1 MRKIYTKTTF
11 FVIIIMYILGR
22 VDIVKKI
29 YTAVDLGSDTIKFVI
44 AENWKNDIVVLAT
57 HEEKSKGIRKGL
69 IVDPNLAVNSIK
81 DGIKEIKKL
90 LGISI
95 DKVIVNI
102 PDYNAKFMF
111 VTSNITI
118 DNEQKLITTDD
129 VNRVIKSSVYS
140 KIAKDYELVTVVP
153 LVFTIDGKPTS
164 KPIEKTGN
172 ELGIKGIMI
181 TAPKKNIYSVLS
193 VMEGAG
199 LEVIDITISG
209 LCDYFEVRNNNLDKE
224 VGAIINIGHETTNV
238 SVFNKGKLM
247 NTETIQ
253 LGGINVDK
261 DLSYMF
267 NINVFDARTIK
278 EKFASAHKRF
288 IALND
293 TYEVKNLAGE
303 VIKLNQIEVT
313 GIVMDRITEILEL
326 ARKQILLL
334 TKQNISYI
342 VITGGLTEIRA
353 FKNLA
358 YEILGK
364 DVIIYTEDTL
374 GARNNKYITS
384 IGMIKYFINK
394 MDIRG
399 KEYSM
404 ISEDDESLL
413 INPNNKNK
421 KDKMRV
427 TKIFE
432 NFIGTKED

>member
-1 MRKIYTKTTF
+1 M
-11 FVIIIMYILGR
+11 
-22 VDIVKKI
+22 KKI
-29 YTAVDLGSDTIKFVI
+29 YTSIDIGSDTIKFVV
-44 AENWKNDIVVLAT
+44 AEKHNNNVNVLAA
-57 HEEKSKGIRKGL
+57 HEEKSKVIRKGL
-69 IVDPNLAVNSIK
+69 IVDPNLAINAIK
-81 DGIKEIKKL
+81 DGIKEIKKS
-90 LGISI
+90 LGINI
-95 DKVIVNI
+95 NKVIVNI
-102 PDYNAKFMF
+102 PDYNSKFMF
-111 VTSNITI
+111 VTSEMNIT
-118 DNEQKLITTDD
+118 NEDGIISTED
-129 VNRVIKSSVYS
+129 VNKIIKSAVYS
-140 KIAKDYELVTVVP
+140 KIDNDYELITVIP
-153 LVFTIDGKPTS
+153 LTFILDNNPVHKPVG
-164 KPIEKTGN
+164 KTGKI
-172 ELGIKGIMI
+172 LGIKGIMI

-199 LEVIDITISG
+199 LEVVDITISG
-209 LCDYFEVRNNNLDKE
+209 LGDYFEVRNEDLDKKI
-224 VGAIINIGHETTNV
+224 GAIINIGHETTNV
-238 SVFNKGKLM
+238 SIFNRGKIM

-267 NINVFDARTIK
+267 NINVFDARVIK

-293 TYEVKNLAGE
+293 VYEIKNIAGE
-303 VIKLNQIEVT
+303 YIKLNQIEVT
-313 GIVMDRITEILEL
+313 GIVMDRIIEILEL

-353 FKNLA
+353 FKNLV

-364 DVIIYTEDTL
+364 SVIIFNEDTL
-374 GARNNKYITS
+374 GIRNNKYISS
-384 IGMIKYFINK
+384 IGMIKYYIDK
-394 MDIRG
+394 MEVRG

-404 ISEDDESLL
+404 INENDEDLL
-413 INPNNKNK
+413 INPQNRNK

>member
-1 MRKIYTKTTF
+1 M
-11 FVIIIMYILGR
+11 
-22 VDIVKKI
+22 KKI
-29 YTAVDLGSDTIKFVI
+29 YTSIDIGSDTIKFVV
-44 AENWKNDIVVLAT
+44 AEKHKNNVNVLAA

-69 IVDPNLAVNSIK
+69 IVDPNLAINAIK
-81 DGIKEIKKL
+81 DGIKELKKS
-90 LGISI
+90 LGINI
-95 DKVIVNI
+95 NKVIVNI
-102 PDYNAKFMF
+102 PDYNSKFMF
-111 VTSNITI
+111 VTSEMNII
-118 DNEQKLITTDD
+118 NEDGIISTED
-129 VNRVIKSSVYS
+129 VNKIIKSAVYS
-140 KIAKDYELVTVVP
+140 KIDNDYELITVIP
-153 LVFTIDGKPTS
+153 LTFIVDNNPVQKPVG
-164 KPIEKTGN
+164 KTGKN
-172 ELGIKGIMI
+172 LGIKGIMI

-199 LEVIDITISG
+199 LEVVDITISG
-209 LCDYFEVRNNNLDKE
+209 LGDYFEVRNEDLDKKI
-224 VGAIINIGHETTNV
+224 GAIINIGHETTNV
-238 SVFNKGKLM
+238 SVFNRGKIM

-267 NINVFDARTIK
+267 NINVFDARVIK

-293 TYEVKNLAGE
+293 VYEIKNTAGE
-303 VIKLNQIEVT
+303 YIKLNQIEVT

-353 FKNLA
+353 FKNLV
-358 YEILGK
+358 YEIFGK
-364 DVIIYTEDTL
+364 SVIIYTEDTL
-374 GARNNKYITS
+374 GIRNNKYISS
-384 IGMIKYFINK
+384 IGMIKYYIDK
-394 MDIRG
+394 MEIRG
-399 KEYSM
+399 KEYTM
-404 ISEDDESLL
+404 IDEDDEDLL
-413 INPNNKNK
+413 INPQNKNK